1 MAQALVVDDSRTM
14 CRILERIL
22 TQAGFQ
28 VRTAQDGVQGLAELA
43 AGPRPDIVMVDW
55 NMPNMNGLEF
65 VRQMRS
71 NPAYSEIRCLMVT
84 TETEMKRV
92 SDALEAGADEYI
104 MKPFTAEV
112 VTEKLSLLG
121 IEA

>member
-1 MAQALVVDDSRTM
+1 M

-43 AGPRPDIVMVDW
+43 AGPCPDVVMVDW

-65 VRQMRS
+65 VRQLRS